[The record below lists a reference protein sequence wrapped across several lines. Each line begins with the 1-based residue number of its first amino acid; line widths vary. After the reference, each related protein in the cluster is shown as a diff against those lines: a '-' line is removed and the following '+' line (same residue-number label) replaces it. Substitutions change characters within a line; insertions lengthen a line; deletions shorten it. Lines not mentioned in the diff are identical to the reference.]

1 MSSVERA
8 AASGL
13 KASALA
19 RAFGQLAS
27 WASTLLVMR
36 LLVPAD
42 YGLMAIVATLI
53 GIGTAV
59 AEFGL
64 SASLIQAR
72 ELERPMLA
80 RLAGLIWALHLLM
93 FVATL
98 AAGPLF
104 AWLYADPRLS
114 LLIQVAG
121 VQFLFAGACAVP
133 YALAARAMGFAW
145 LARVELLATL
155 LSCSSSLALA
165 MAGAGVWALV
175 GGMLAAAAARALLL
189 IADGENVR
197 PDFRPQGVSAHLAF
211 SGKMAASTLLWTG
224 VSQADVLIGAKLMPR
239 DALGLYSVGAHLAT
253 LPMHKIMGVANQI
266 VFSAVARLQ
275 TESERLR
282 MRVLQGS
289 RLMMAGAVGL
299 LWGMGAVAPELV
311 PLVIGSHWEPA
322 VVPLQL
328 VSAVV
333 PVRMLM
339 MLLASAVGGAG
350 AIDVNLRNTISAAL
364 VWPPCLY
371 VGAHWGATG
380 LAAAWLVASPLTFAL
395 NAARIGAV
403 LGVRVRELLELLLK
417 PVAAG
422 AALWLSVEALR
433 WSVGTVGHAASR
445 LVMLVAV
452 GALIYIGALALLD
465 RRLWSDLRRFA
476 SAARG

>member
-19 RAFGQLAS
+19 RAAGQLVS
-27 WASTLLVMR
+27 WASTLLVLR

-72 ELERPMLA
+72 ELQRPMLA

-93 FVATL
+93 FLAML
-98 AAGPLF
+98 AAGPTF
-104 AWLYADPRLS
+104 AWLYSDPRLA

-145 LARVELLATL
+145 LARVELLSTL
-155 LSCSSSLALA
+155 LSCCVTLALA
-165 MAGAGVWALV
+165 LGGAGVWALV
-175 GGMLAAAAARALLL
+175 GGSLAAAVARALLL
-189 IADGENVR
+189 IGDGENVR
-197 PDFRPQGVSAHLAF
+197 PDFRLQGVGAHLLF
-211 SGKMAASTLLWTG
+211 SGKMAASHLLWTG
-224 VSQADVLIGAKLMPR
+224 VSQADVLIGGKLLSR
-239 DALGLYSVGAHLAT
+239 DALGLYSVGSYLAT

-275 TESERLR
+275 SESERLR

-289 RLMMAGAVGL
+289 RLMMAAAVGL
-299 LWGMGAVAPELV
+299 LWGLAAVAPEFV
-311 PLVIGSHWEPA
+311 PLVLGAHWEHA
-322 VVPLQL
+322 VLPLQL

-333 PVRMLM
+333 PLRMLM

-350 AIDVNLRNTISAAL
+350 AVDVNLRNTISAAL
-364 VWPPCLY
+364 VWPPCLF
-371 VGAHWGATG
+371 VGAHWGAPG
-380 LAAAWLVASPLTFAL
+380 LAAAWLVASPVTFAL
-395 NAARIGAV
+395 NAGRIGAV
-403 LGVRVRELLELLLK
+403 LGIRVRELLDLLAK
-417 PVAAG
+417 PAAAG
-422 AALWLSVEALR
+422 VALWASVAALR
-433 WSVGTVGHAASR
+433 WSIDAAGPAAAR
-445 LVMLVAV
+445 LALFIGV
-452 GALIYIGALALLD
+452 GALVYVGVITLFD
-465 RRLWSDLRRFA
+465 RRLWPDLRRFA
-476 SAARG
+476 LATRG